1 MGTKDNVGE
10 VAGVQLSAEGI
21 SMDLETN
28 ASDAKSLADASE
40 EDLVAELARRK
51 AKRFR
56 LFGAS
61 KQNGRTNGGE
71 DSSSTAPK
79 SVPLCKLR
87 SGKCEMFE

>member
-1 MGTKDNVGE
+1 
-10 VAGVQLSAEGI
+10 
-21 SMDLETN
+21 MDLETN